1 MSDFY
6 NQLVKMF
13 TSTTTTK
20 TIVGKYDTETL
31 SEKRYDPSFKGE
43 GKQREYCD

>member
-1 MSDFY
+1 
-6 NQLVKMF
+6 MF

-31 SEKRYDPSFKGE
+31 SEKRYDPSFKGDNIS
-43 GKQREYCD
+43 GQGILRLKFIMFSKR